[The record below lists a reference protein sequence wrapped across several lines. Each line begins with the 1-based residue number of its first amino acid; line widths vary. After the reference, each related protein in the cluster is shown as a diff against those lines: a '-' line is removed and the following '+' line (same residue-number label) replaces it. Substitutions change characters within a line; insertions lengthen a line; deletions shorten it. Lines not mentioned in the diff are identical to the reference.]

1 MISISTKRSL
11 LVLAIAAAMAFALP
25 ACTSNPNK
33 TGAERTGEVVGNA
46 AEKTGDAVGNAADK
60 TGEVVSD
67 SWITTKVKSQLIA
80 DDLVKARDIN
90 VSTDQGIVT
99 LAGVLESNAERSR
112 AMSIT
117 KGTKGVK
124 GVNTSALKVN

>member
-1 MISISTKRSL
+1 MNSILSSRSL
-11 LVLAIAAAMAFALP
+11 LAIGITAAMAFALP

-33 TGAERTGEVVGNA
+33 TGAERTGEVVGDA
-46 AEKTGDAVGNAADK
+46 AET

-90 VSTDQGIVT
+90 VSTDGGVVT
-99 LAGVLESNAERSR
+99 LAGVLESNAERSQ
-112 AMSIT
+112 AVQIA

-124 GVNTSALKVN
+124 RVDTSALKVN